1 MPNNDQ
7 YSNKIIDG
15 RAIAEEVLENIK
27 SYISQLQSKPGLA
40 VIQVGNDAAST
51 TYVKNKLLACEKVGI
66 QSFAYNLAEDIS
78 ATELTSIINN
88 LNNDKKVHGI
98 LVQLPLPDQLNT
110 REICNSINLHK
121 DVDGLS
127 SDTLGK
133 IMAFEQDRVLPC
145 TPKGIMLI
153 LNKIKLDIVGI
164 KCTIIGASNI
174 VGKPLAL
181 ELIAAGATVTT
192 CHKHTKNLQEN
203 IEGAELVITAIGKTG
218 IIKTSWIKKGATI
231 IDIGINK
238 IGNQIT
244 GDIDFKSAITIA
256 KMITPVPGGVGP
268 ITVAMLMQ
276 NTLDAF
282 TKSASK

>member
-1 MPNNDQ
+1 MPDNSQ
-7 YSNKIIDG
+7 YLNKIIDG
-15 RAIAEEVLENIK
+15 KAIAATVLTNIK
-27 SYISQLQSKPGLA
+27 ANIEKTSIKPGLA
-40 VIQVGNDAAST
+40 VIQVGSDPAST

-66 QSFAYNLAEDIS
+66 QSFSYNLAEDIS
-78 ATELTSIINN
+78 EAKLINAIN
-88 LNNDKKVHGI
+88 ELNNNNKIHGI
-98 LVQLPLPDQLNT
+98 LVQLPLPKQLNPRT
-110 REICNSINLHK
+110 ICNSISQQK

-127 SDTLGK
+127 SNTLGK
-133 IMAFEQDRVLPC
+133 IMTSEHDRVLPC

-153 LNKIKLDIVGI
+153 LKQIQLNLVGV

-181 ELIAAGATVTT
+181 ELIAAGATVTI

-203 IEGAELVITAIGKTG
+203 IEAAELVITAIGEID
-218 IIKTSWIKKGATI
+218 IIKTTWIQKNAVI

-244 GDIDFKSAITIA
+244 GDIDFKSAIAIA
-256 KMITPVPGGVGP
+256 KKITPVPGGVGP

-276 NTLDAF
+276 NTMDAF
-282 TKSASK
+282 AKNAAK

>member
-15 RAIAEEVLENIK
+15 RAIAAEVLGNIK

-78 ATELTSIINN
+78 ATQLTSIINN
-88 LNNDKKVHGI
+88 LNNDEKVHGI

-110 REICNSINLHK
+110 REICNSISLHK

-153 LNKIKLDIVGI
+153 LNKIKLDIIGI
-164 KCTIIGASNI
+164 KCTIVGSSNI

-203 IEGAELVITAIGKTG
+203 IEGAEFVITAIGKTG
-218 IIKTSWIKKGATI
+218 IIKTAWIKKGATI

-238 IGNQIT
+238 IGNKIT

>member
-66 QSFAYNLAEDIS
+66 QSFAHNLAEDIS
-78 ATELTSIINN
+78 TTQLISIINN
-88 LNNDKKVHGI
+88 LNNDEKVHGI

>member
-88 LNNDKKVHGI
+88 LNNDEKVHGI

>member
-78 ATELTSIINN
+78 ATELTSIIKN